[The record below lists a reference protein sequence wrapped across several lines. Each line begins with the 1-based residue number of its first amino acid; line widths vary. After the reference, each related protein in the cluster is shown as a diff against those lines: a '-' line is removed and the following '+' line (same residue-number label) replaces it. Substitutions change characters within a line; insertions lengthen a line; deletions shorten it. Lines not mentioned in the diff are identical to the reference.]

1 MIGEDKRSAS
11 EKIERDQASY
21 SAKPPADRENQC
33 PVDQVPQGQESA
45 DQNFKGA
52 GGAPSGEDIST
63 LQKQLEEQT
72 IRADDYYSRLVRLQA
87 DYENFR
93 RRTRQEKEDLYKY
106 ASEQLVVR
114 LLPVLDNFDRALAA
128 EGESLQDFKS
138 GVEMIYQQLQD
149 VLSEEGVTA
158 IPAVGEPFDP
168 AKHEAVLR
176 EDSAEYPE
184 NTIIEEFRR
193 GYALKDKVIRPSMV
207 KVAKSL

>member
-138 GVEMIYQQLQD
+138 GV
-149 VLSEEGVTA
+149 
-158 IPAVGEPFDP
+158 GEPFDP

>member
-1 MIGEDKRSAS
+1 MTGEDKRSTS
-11 EKIERDQASY
+11 EKTARDQARY
-21 SAKPPADRENQC
+21 SAKHQADRENQC
-33 PVDQVPQGQESA
+33 SAEQVPEGQEPA
-45 DQNFKGA
+45 DQNYKGA
-52 GGAPSGEDIST
+52 DGVPPEEDMAV

-72 IRADDYYSRLVRLQA
+72 ARADDYYSRLARLQA

-138 GVEMIYQQLQD
+138 GVEMIYRQLQD

-158 IPAVGEPFDP
+158 IPAVGESFDP

-176 EDSAEYPE
+176 EDSTEYPE
-184 NTIIEEFRR
+184 NMIIEEFRR